1 MILVTGATG
10 QLGRATLQFLM
21 AQKPT
26 ETVAALVRDKSKAAD
41 LAALGVELREG
52 SYDDYASLLQAFR
65 GVDKL
70 LFISANDIPN
80 RHTQQANVVNA
91 AKEAGVK
98 HVFYTSF
105 HYKTDDGSS
114 PISFIADTHI
124 ETERQL
130 KRSGLTYTIL
140 KNAVYMDMLP
150 IFLGE
155 NVLTQGI
162 YFPGGEGKAS
172 YTLRTDL
179 AEATANLL
187 LQTGHENREYI
198 FSGPDSYTLH
208 DVARAIGE
216 VTGQNVGYASPSH
229 DEFVDTMQKAGAPAE
244 AIAMFGGF
252 GLATQQGELDFPG
265 TELEKILGRKV
276 TPLKTYL
283 QTVYAK
289 QTA

>member
-1 MILVTGATG
+1 M
-10 QLGRATLQFLM
+10 GRATLQFLM
-21 AQKPT
+21 AKKPT
-26 ETVAALVRDKSKAAD
+26 ETVAALVRDKAKAAD

-52 SYDDYASLLQAFR
+52 DYGDYPSLLKAFG

-70 LFISANDIPN
+70 LFVSANDIPN
-80 RHTQQANVVNA
+80 RHVQQANVVNA
-91 AKEAGVK
+91 AREAGVK
-98 HVFYTSF
+98 HVIYTSF

-114 PISFIADTHI
+114 PINFIADTHI

-140 KNAVYMDMLP
+140 KNPVYMDMLP

-155 NVLTQGI
+155 NVVSQGI

-179 AEATANLL
+179 AEATATLL
-187 LQTGHENREYI
+187 LQAGHENKEYN
-198 FSGPDSYTLH
+198 FSGPESYTLH
-208 DVARAIGE
+208 DVAKGIGE
-216 VTGQNVGYASPSH
+216 ATGENVGYINPPH
-229 DEFVDTMQKAGAPAE
+229 GEYVDTLQKAGAPAE
-244 AIAMFGGF
+244 AIGMFAGF

-265 TELEKILGRKV
+265 TTLEQILGRKV

-283 QTVYAK
+283 GSVYAK